1 MREFVKYL
9 LGIVIILTIIY
20 TVFISYNVLVF
31 INSDESKITIED
43 YSESMIIDSQKRE
56 ALEEL
61 FNSENLKNSSNY
73 INLNYDGTP
82 VSWVLRVEKALLG
95 ISYDELEDELLRNSF
110 ISFDDGDFILIG
122 PYIDRS
128 KLLLAQDYFNDKYSL
143 FKEKVNFKLPGGGAF
158 KPHQDFPAWTDLPPK
173 DYITIGIPL
182 DNMTIEN
189 GCLYMASG
197 QGRNKEIY
205 HNKLDNKISKELI
218 ESWTWHPVVCKK
230 GDILVFDSFVP
241 HYSEINKTHNSR
253 RIYYFTYNIK
263 SEGVHRNDYFNK
275 KRELFPQHADKI
287 PGKDYSVI
295 GAKYNLGNPI
305 NSKV

>member
-1 MREFVKYL
+1 MRELIKYL

-20 TVFISYNVLVF
+20 TIFISYNVFVF

-82 VSWVLRVEKALLG
+82 ISWVLKIEKALLG

-128 KLLLAQDYFNDKYSL
+128 QLLLAQDYLNDK
-143 FKEKVNFKLPGGGAF
+143 F
-158 KPHQDFPAWTDLPPK
+158 
-173 DYITIGIPL
+173 
-182 DNMTIEN
+182 
-189 GCLYMASG
+189 
-197 QGRNKEIY
+197 
-205 HNKLDNKISKELI
+205 
-218 ESWTWHPVVCKK
+218 
-230 GDILVFDSFVP
+230 
-241 HYSEINKTHNSR
+241 
-253 RIYYFTYNIK
+253 
-263 SEGVHRNDYFNK
+263 
-275 KRELFPQHADKI
+275 
-287 PGKDYSVI
+287 GKDL
-295 GAKYNLGNPI
+295 GAIEKWQI
-305 NSKV
+305 

>member
-1 MREFVKYL
+1 MRELIKYL

-20 TVFISYNVLVF
+20 TIFISYNVFVF

-110 ISFDDGDFILIG
+110 ISFDDGDFILVG

-128 KLLLAQDYFNDKYSL
+128 QLLLAQDYLNDK
-143 FKEKVNFKLPGGGAF
+143 F
-158 KPHQDFPAWTDLPPK
+158 
-173 DYITIGIPL
+173 
-182 DNMTIEN
+182 
-189 GCLYMASG
+189 
-197 QGRNKEIY
+197 
-205 HNKLDNKISKELI
+205 
-218 ESWTWHPVVCKK
+218 
-230 GDILVFDSFVP
+230 
-241 HYSEINKTHNSR
+241 
-253 RIYYFTYNIK
+253 
-263 SEGVHRNDYFNK
+263 
-275 KRELFPQHADKI
+275 
-287 PGKDYSVI
+287 GKDL
-295 GAKYNLGNPI
+295 GAIEKWQI
-305 NSKV
+305 

>member
-1 MREFVKYL
+1 MRELIKYL

-20 TVFISYNVLVF
+20 TIFISYNVFVF

-95 ISYDELEDELLRNSF
+95 ISYDELEVELLRNSF

-128 KLLLAQDYFNDKYSL
+128 QLLLAQDYLNDK
-143 FKEKVNFKLPGGGAF
+143 F
-158 KPHQDFPAWTDLPPK
+158 
-173 DYITIGIPL
+173 
-182 DNMTIEN
+182 
-189 GCLYMASG
+189 
-197 QGRNKEIY
+197 
-205 HNKLDNKISKELI
+205 
-218 ESWTWHPVVCKK
+218 
-230 GDILVFDSFVP
+230 
-241 HYSEINKTHNSR
+241 
-253 RIYYFTYNIK
+253 
-263 SEGVHRNDYFNK
+263 
-275 KRELFPQHADKI
+275 
-287 PGKDYSVI
+287 GKDL
-295 GAKYNLGNPI
+295 GAIEKWQI
-305 NSKV
+305 

>member
-1 MREFVKYL
+1 MKESVKYL

-20 TVFISYNVLVF
+20 TIFISYNVFVF

-43 YSESMIIDSQKRE
+43 YSESMIIESQKRE

-128 KLLLAQDYFNDKYSL
+128 QLLLAQDYLNDK
-143 FKEKVNFKLPGGGAF
+143 F
-158 KPHQDFPAWTDLPPK
+158 
-173 DYITIGIPL
+173 
-182 DNMTIEN
+182 
-189 GCLYMASG
+189 
-197 QGRNKEIY
+197 
-205 HNKLDNKISKELI
+205 
-218 ESWTWHPVVCKK
+218 
-230 GDILVFDSFVP
+230 
-241 HYSEINKTHNSR
+241 
-253 RIYYFTYNIK
+253 
-263 SEGVHRNDYFNK
+263 
-275 KRELFPQHADKI
+275 
-287 PGKDYSVI
+287 GKDL
-295 GAKYNLGNPI
+295 GAIEKWQI
-305 NSKV
+305 

>member
-1 MREFVKYL
+1 MRELIKYL

-20 TVFISYNVLVF
+20 TIFISYNVFVF

-73 INLNYDGTP
+73 INLDYDGTP

-128 KLLLAQDYFNDKYSL
+128 QLLLAQDYLNDK
-143 FKEKVNFKLPGGGAF
+143 F
-158 KPHQDFPAWTDLPPK
+158 
-173 DYITIGIPL
+173 
-182 DNMTIEN
+182 
-189 GCLYMASG
+189 
-197 QGRNKEIY
+197 
-205 HNKLDNKISKELI
+205 
-218 ESWTWHPVVCKK
+218 
-230 GDILVFDSFVP
+230 
-241 HYSEINKTHNSR
+241 
-253 RIYYFTYNIK
+253 
-263 SEGVHRNDYFNK
+263 
-275 KRELFPQHADKI
+275 
-287 PGKDYSVI
+287 GKDL
-295 GAKYNLGNPI
+295 GAIEKWQI
-305 NSKV
+305 

>member
-1 MREFVKYL
+1 MRELVKYL
-9 LGIVIILTIIY
+9 LGIIIILTIIY
-20 TVFISYNVLVF
+20 TIFISYNVFVF

-128 KLLLAQDYFNDKYSL
+128 QLLLAQDYLNDK
-143 FKEKVNFKLPGGGAF
+143 F
-158 KPHQDFPAWTDLPPK
+158 
-173 DYITIGIPL
+173 
-182 DNMTIEN
+182 
-189 GCLYMASG
+189 
-197 QGRNKEIY
+197 
-205 HNKLDNKISKELI
+205 
-218 ESWTWHPVVCKK
+218 
-230 GDILVFDSFVP
+230 
-241 HYSEINKTHNSR
+241 
-253 RIYYFTYNIK
+253 
-263 SEGVHRNDYFNK
+263 
-275 KRELFPQHADKI
+275 
-287 PGKDYSVI
+287 GKDL
-295 GAKYNLGNPI
+295 GAIEKWQI
-305 NSKV
+305 

>member
-1 MREFVKYL
+1 MRELIKYL

-20 TVFISYNVLVF
+20 TIFISYNVFVF

-43 YSESMIIDSQKRE
+43 YSENMIIDSQKRE

-128 KLLLAQDYFNDKYSL
+128 QLLLAQDYLNDK
-143 FKEKVNFKLPGGGAF
+143 F
-158 KPHQDFPAWTDLPPK
+158 
-173 DYITIGIPL
+173 
-182 DNMTIEN
+182 
-189 GCLYMASG
+189 
-197 QGRNKEIY
+197 
-205 HNKLDNKISKELI
+205 
-218 ESWTWHPVVCKK
+218 
-230 GDILVFDSFVP
+230 
-241 HYSEINKTHNSR
+241 
-253 RIYYFTYNIK
+253 
-263 SEGVHRNDYFNK
+263 
-275 KRELFPQHADKI
+275 
-287 PGKDYSVI
+287 GKDL
-295 GAKYNLGNPI
+295 GAIEKWQI
-305 NSKV
+305 